1 MGFVN
6 PFVDSDDEDDN
17 IFKFERNFFDVFN
30 TIVNSGCATNVF
42 KLTFRFLVFPKI
54 PEILETLAHKK
65 VIFNTTAKL
74 KCCELWY
81 FVQTAK
87 LKRY

>member
-65 VIFNTTAKL
+65 SNLQHYRKIKML
-74 KCCELWY
+74 
-81 FVQTAK
+81 
-87 LKRY
+87 